1 MASIFTWI
9 VFLHFLLLLSIW
21 LNNTNQHISFTI
33 KFSTFQKMKGA
44 IFFIYFFLSKK
55 SIKSNMQA
63 YHFECH
69 KAYIL
74 VLKDIIGFFLYV
86 QLDRQLA
93 YDVWF
98 LNFMTIFNLTT
109 LESTIRIFK
118 WHEGMVELL
127 NLWLLQ
133 CMCIK

>member
-1 MASIFTWI
+1 
-9 VFLHFLLLLSIW
+9 
-21 LNNTNQHISFTI
+21 
-33 KFSTFQKMKGA
+33 
-44 IFFIYFFLSKK
+44 
-55 SIKSNMQA
+55 MQA
-63 YHFECH
+63 YHFECQ